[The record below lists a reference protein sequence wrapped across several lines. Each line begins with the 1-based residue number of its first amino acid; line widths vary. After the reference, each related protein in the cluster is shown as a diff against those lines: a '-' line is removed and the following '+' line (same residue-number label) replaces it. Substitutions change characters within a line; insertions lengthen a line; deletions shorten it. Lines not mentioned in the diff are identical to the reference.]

1 MINFIKQLIVLITGL
16 QLKIKSR
23 YKYKVIVL
31 NKTINILEIKT
42 DIVLKNFLNFT
53 NTLLW
58 KRKLS
63 LLYVINKNMNMERK
77 IQNGKQKSKTEKT
90 KLFFSK
96 T

>member
-1 MINFIKQLIVLITGL
+1 MINFVKQLIVLITDL

-31 NKTINILEIKT
+31 NKTINVLEIKT

>member
-1 MINFIKQLIVLITGL
+1 MINFVKQLIVLITDL

-23 YKYKVIVL
+23 YKYKVIIL
-31 NKTINILEIKT
+31 NKTINVLKIKT